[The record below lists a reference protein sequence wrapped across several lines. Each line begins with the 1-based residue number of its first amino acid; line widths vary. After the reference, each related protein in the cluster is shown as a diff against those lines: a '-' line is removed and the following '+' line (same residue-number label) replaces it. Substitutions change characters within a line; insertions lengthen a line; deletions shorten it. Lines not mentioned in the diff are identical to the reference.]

1 MMRNKEKITIGTILF
16 VDSQYIVTA
25 ILMCVL
31 FAVTGLADKMTTG
44 TAIVYFSLLYLLF
57 AVGALEDDDD

>member
-1 MMRNKEKITIGTILF
+1 MKNKEKITMGTILF

-25 ILMCVL
+25 ILMRV
-31 FAVTGLADKMTTG
+31 FFTVTGWADKMTTG

>member
-1 MMRNKEKITIGTILF
+1 MKNKEKITMGTILF

-25 ILMCVL
+25 ILMRVF
-31 FAVTGLADKMTTG
+31 FAVTGLADKTTTG

>member
-1 MMRNKEKITIGTILF
+1 MKNKEKITMGTILF
-16 VDSQYIVTA
+16 VDSRYIVTA
-25 ILMCVL
+25 ILMRVF

-44 TAIVYFSLLYLLF
+44 TTIVYFGLLYLLF

>member
-1 MMRNKEKITIGTILF
+1 MKNKEKITMGTILF
-16 VDSQYIVTA
+16 VDSQYIVTG
-25 ILMCVL
+25 ILMRVF

>member
-1 MMRNKEKITIGTILF
+1 MKNKEKITMGTILF
-16 VDSQYIVTA
+16 VDSQYIVMA
-25 ILMCVL
+25 ILMRVF

-44 TAIVYFSLLYLLF
+44 TAIVYFGLLYLLF

>member
-1 MMRNKEKITIGTILF
+1 MKNKEKITMGTILF
-16 VDSQYIVTA
+16 VDSQYIVMA
-25 ILMCVL
+25 ILMRVF

>member
-1 MMRNKEKITIGTILF
+1 MKNKEKITMGTILF

-25 ILMCVL
+25 ILMRV
-31 FAVTGLADKMTTG
+31 FFTVTGLADKMTTG

-57 AVGALEDDDD
+57 TVGALEDDDD

>member
-1 MMRNKEKITIGTILF
+1 MKNKEKITMGTILF

-25 ILMCVL
+25 ILMRAF

-44 TAIVYFSLLYLLF
+44 TAIVYFGLLYLLF

>member
-1 MMRNKEKITIGTILF
+1 MKNKEKITMGTILF

-25 ILMCVL
+25 ILMRVF
-31 FAVTGLADKMTTG
+31 FAETGLADKMTTG

>member
-1 MMRNKEKITIGTILF
+1 MKNKEKITMGTILF
-16 VDSQYIVTA
+16 VDSQFFVSA
-25 ILMCVL
+25 ILMRVF
-31 FAVTGLADKMTTG
+31 FAVSGLADMMTSG

>member
-1 MMRNKEKITIGTILF
+1 MKNKEKITMGTILF

-25 ILMCVL
+25 ILMRVF
-31 FAVTGLADKMTTG
+31 FAVTGLADKMMTG
-44 TAIVYFSLLYLLF
+44 TAIVYFGLLYLLF

>member
-1 MMRNKEKITIGTILF
+1 MGTILF

-25 ILMCVL
+25 ILMRVF

-57 AVGALEDDDD
+57 AVGAFEDDDD

>member
-1 MMRNKEKITIGTILF
+1 MKNKEKITMGTILF

-25 ILMCVL
+25 ILMHVF

-44 TAIVYFSLLYLLF
+44 TAIVYFGLLYLLF

>member
-1 MMRNKEKITIGTILF
+1 MKNKEKITMGTILF

-25 ILMCVL
+25 ILMRVFC
-31 FAVTGLADKMTTG
+31 AVTGLADKMTTG